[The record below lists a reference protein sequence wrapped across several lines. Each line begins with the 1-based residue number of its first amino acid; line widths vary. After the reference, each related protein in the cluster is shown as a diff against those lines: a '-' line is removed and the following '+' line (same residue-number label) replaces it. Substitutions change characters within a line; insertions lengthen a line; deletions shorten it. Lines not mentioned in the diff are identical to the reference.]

1 MDEKTKE
8 NLLVLATICSL
19 LCLVAIIGYVLN
31 TENKIIQTSKDVNQL
46 LSNDI
51 AMANY
56 IQANSNTIQYLNE
69 NCKQTQDNNETITLT
84 CLKVKQ

>member
-31 TENKIIQTSKDVNQL
+31 TENKIIQTSKDTNQL
-46 LSNDI
+46 LSNDV

-56 IQANSNTIQYLNE
+56 IQANSTTMQYLNE